1 MKHLSAYGIALFL
14 LFFAVVPASSEQLTT
29 VGVIDI
35 NSVYNSFYRDSQQVR
50 ELERLR
56 NEYQVE
62 IDDQVKELENLRDQR
77 ARAAAISNQSRVDDL
92 DDRIIQLSRF
102 LEDLTRRRRQQ
113 LDLRQQELLSN
124 EFLQQLQDAIQ
135 FVAESGGYTVIL
147 RSDYSG
153 LQWWASEVDVS
164 TLVLERL
171 IQVADR

>member
-14 LFFAVVPASSEQLTT
+14 LFFAVVSASSEQLTT

-62 IDDQVKELENLRDQR
+62 INDQVKELENLRDQR